1 QISPSSNLPFPHIFY
16 AAVHRPLSHLLS
28 RCTASSTRLVTILL
42 SLTLSPTAPSTHLH
56 RRGPHPLQRS
66 HRRSPIHD
74 ARSTTPIHGDSS
86 TCDARPPWLPLRNV
100 PPRAESPTIHATLS
114 KMLLSFVGASMG
126 TSNLKIPPKN
136 PSSFDNNPPPPSSF
150 SLAERRSDLW
160 KIYCCDMPYPNLSF
174 ADISS
179 AVVRQNL
186 RPDILRCCPSGMANI
201 MKRCWDANP
210 NK

>member
-1 QISPSSNLPFPHIFY
+1 
-16 AAVHRPLSHLLS
+16 
-28 RCTASSTRLVTILL
+28 
-42 SLTLSPTAPSTHLH
+42 
-56 RRGPHPLQRS
+56 
-66 HRRSPIHD
+66 
-74 ARSTTPIHGDSS
+74 
-86 TCDARPPWLPLRNV
+86 
-100 PPRAESPTIHATLS
+100 
-114 KMLLSFVGASMG
+114 MG

-210 NK
+210 NKRLDCAATRCGLDGAVTRCGLDSAVTLCREGWTARATDLDEWRQRCRGSTDPRKERGMAATTGSMIEKKNQKRGRRLTEKEERVEKGVRIGLR